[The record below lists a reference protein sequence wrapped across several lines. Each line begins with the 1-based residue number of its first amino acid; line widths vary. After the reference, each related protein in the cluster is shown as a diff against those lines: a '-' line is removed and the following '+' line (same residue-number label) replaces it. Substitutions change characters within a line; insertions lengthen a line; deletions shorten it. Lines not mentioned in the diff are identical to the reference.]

1 MKKKQQTEVQKFIKD
16 IQKRQKQLMISYQK
30 EV

>member
-1 MKKKQQTEVQKFIKD
+1 MKKKQQTEVQKFIQEIK
-16 IQKRQKQLMISYQK
+16 KRQKQVMLSYQK